1 MITYRLEFHVNPDG
15 TGAFLDPDVGGEPTI
30 TISNVG
36 NSSIV
41 VPTTL
46 MTRLSQGVFQ
56 YVQTNDIQGQSYL
69 PSYAVTLRGIAESW
83 PGRVRIS
90 GEDSW
95 YYSNRAGVAS
105 ILDADTIAVTWD
117 MDDANGEDAGLMVQD
132 GLKSDGYINTF
143 LASEGISVPVVLT
156 GTGAAAAHIVSALA
170 DASDHMTIWYGWH
183 RRGLQEMS
191 RALNLSPDSIAG
203 MMSGYKAYADAQLE
217 RIADV
222 LLGASNGTPAAT
234 GAMTVIV
241 GNPRQYPGTGCVRPV
256 TVDLSSGVGSL

>member
-1 MITYRLEFHVNPDG
+1 MLTWRIRTK
-15 TGAFLDPDVGGEPTI
+15 VGGALTDADALPTI
-30 TISNVG
+30 TITLVANG
-36 NSSIV
+36 NIMYLDQTMSRDSLGTYSWVQPSSS
-41 VPTTL
+41 P
-46 MTRLSQGVFQ
+46 
-56 YVQTNDIQGQSYL
+56 
-69 PSYAVTLRGIAESW
+69 GIAYHGTWTASIAGV
-83 PGRVRIS
+83 PVT
-90 GEDSW
+90 DSYDQTEPSDAW
-95 YYSNRAGVAS
+95 YYSDRAGVAS
-105 ILDADTIAVTWD
+105 ILDAATIAVTWD

-143 LASEGISVPVVLT
+143 LASEGISVPVVLG

-203 MMSGYKAYADAQLE
+203 MMSGYKSYADAQLE

-256 TVDLSSGVGSL
+256 TVDLNSGVGSL

>member
-1 MITYRLEFHVNPDG
+1 MSLTWTLEFRDQNSALIDATV
-15 TGAFLDPDVGGEPTI
+15 APTI
-30 TISNVG
+30 TITLISNGNVMFANQAMTHVSTGIYSWAQPTEIAGEGYRGQWTATVNGETLTDSYDQTAVG
-36 NSSIV
+36 
-41 VPTTL
+41 
-46 MTRLSQGVFQ
+46 
-56 YVQTNDIQGQSYL
+56 
-69 PSYAVTLRGIAESW
+69 
-83 PGRVRIS
+83 
-90 GEDSW
+90 DSW
-95 YYSNRAGVAS
+95 YYSNRAGVAT
-105 ILDADTIAVTWD
+105 ILDAATIAVTWD

-143 LASEGISVPVVLT
+143 LASEGISVPVVLS

-170 DASDHMTIWYGWH
+170 DASDHLTIWYGWH

-203 MMSGYKAYADAQLE
+203 MMSGYKAYADAHLE